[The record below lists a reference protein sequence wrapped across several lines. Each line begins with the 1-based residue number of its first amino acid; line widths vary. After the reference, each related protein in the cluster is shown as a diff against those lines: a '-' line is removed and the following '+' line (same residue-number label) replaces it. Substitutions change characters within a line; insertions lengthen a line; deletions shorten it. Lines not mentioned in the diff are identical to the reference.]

1 MENLWKDLR
10 YAVRMLIKSPGFA
23 IVVILT
29 LGLGIGANTAIFS
42 VFNGMLWRHLPV
54 KDAQHLVVLSGKA
67 RNLDFFTPISYPDFQ
82 DYRKLTAAF
91 SDVAAYTPNPVN
103 FRADGRP
110 ERAWAELVTG
120 NYFSMFGLQAALGRL
135 FTGDEGWVPG
145 KDALVVLSH
154 KYWQERFGGNPAVI
168 GQPVHVNQHLFT
180 IIGVAPE
187 SFHGAYY
194 FLEPDFYLPLGE
206 LATLDKSRASDF
218 TNRGSGILRVMARL
232 KPGVTAAQAAAM
244 AQPLDQRL
252 SQEFPESHKD
262 LSLAVFPELAARP
275 EPGFGGFMTTALS
288 IFMVL
293 TGLVLLIASANVAN
307 LILARANGRRKEL
320 ATRTAMGASRTRMV
334 RQLLTESVLLAICGG
349 AVGLA
354 LARWVASL
362 LMSIHVA
369 TDIPIRLFD
378 VQMDWRIF
386 AFSFF
391 VAVVTGVVAGFVP
404 AVQASKTNL
413 ADTLKAGGRSGDS
426 SAGHSRFRNVLVV
439 TQVAISVL
447 LLACAGLFVRSLRN
461 SAQVDM
467 GFRAD
472 HVLMLNVDL
481 GLQGYKEDQGQR
493 FYQQVRDRVASIA
506 GVRDAAASAF
516 IPMGLEATTVD
527 IKPEGQVNYDKSK
540 SETAFNNMVQ
550 PGYFTTVGVPL
561 ISGRE
566 FTEADSASAPP
577 VAIVNDTFAKKIWP
591 GQDPIGKSFRTQKD
605 GQLIRVVG
613 QTRTGKYLFLYEPP
627 QMYVYFPLA
636 QRYNPSAT
644 LMVHTQS
651 DPTRF
656 AEAVREQIRQLDP
669 TLPVFDVQ
677 TMDAH
682 VQYGKPLLPARIG
695 AMLVGAF
702 GLLGLALATVGVYG
716 VVSYSVSQQTR
727 EIGIRT
733 AVGAQRLNIL
743 ALVLKQGMTM
753 SVIGTAIGVAI
764 ASFIIRALHSILYG
778 VQSTDMLTLAIISS
792 LLLLVA
798 FTATCIPALRAT
810 RVDPVVALRGE

>member
-1 MENLWKDLR
+1 
-10 YAVRMLIKSPGFA
+10 
-23 IVVILT
+23 
-29 LGLGIGANTAIFS
+29 
-42 VFNGMLWRHLPV
+42 
-54 KDAQHLVVLSGKA
+54 
-67 RNLDFFTPISYPDFQ
+67 
-82 DYRKLTAAF
+82 
-91 SDVAAYTPNPVN
+91 
-103 FRADGRP
+103 
-110 ERAWAELVTG
+110 
-120 NYFSMFGLQAALGRL
+120 
-135 FTGDEGWVPG
+135 
-145 KDALVVLSH
+145 
-154 KYWQERFGGNPAVI
+154 
-168 GQPVHVNQHLFT
+168 
-180 IIGVAPE
+180 
-187 SFHGAYY
+187 
-194 FLEPDFYLPLGE
+194 
-206 LATLDKSRASDF
+206 
-218 TNRGSGILRVMARL
+218 
-232 KPGVTAAQAAAM
+232 
-244 AQPLDQRL
+244 
-252 SQEFPESHKD
+252 
-262 LSLAVFPELAARP
+262 
-275 EPGFGGFMTTALS
+275 
-288 IFMVL
+288 
-293 TGLVLLIASANVAN
+293 
-307 LILARANGRRKEL
+307 
-320 ATRTAMGASRTRMV
+320 
-334 RQLLTESVLLAICGG
+334 
-349 AVGLA
+349 
-354 LARWVASL
+354 
-362 LMSIHVA
+362 
-369 TDIPIRLFD
+369 
-378 VQMDWRIF
+378 
-386 AFSFF
+386 
-391 VAVVTGVVAGFVP
+391 
-404 AVQASKTNL
+404 VQASKTNL

-472 HVLMLNVDL
+472 HVLMVNVDL

-506 GVRDAAASAF
+506 GVRDAAVAAF
-516 IPMGLEATTVD
+516 IPMGMETTMVD
-527 IKPEGQVNYDKSK
+527 IKPEGQVSYDKSK
-540 SETAFNNMVQ
+540 SETAINNMVQ
-550 PGYFTTVGVPL
+550 PGYFTTAGVPL

-644 LMVHTQS
+644 LMVHTQG
-651 DPTRF
+651 DPTQF
-656 AEAVREQIRQLDP
+656 AEAVREQVRQLDP

-677 TMDAH
+677 TVDAH

-695 AMLVGAF
+695 AILVGAF
-702 GLLGLALATVGVYG
+702 GLLGLVLATVGVYG

-743 ALVLKQGMTM
+743 ALALKQGMTM

-764 ASFIIRALHSILYG
+764 ASFIIRALDSILYG
-778 VQSTDMLTLAIISS
+778 VQSTDMLTLAIVST

-810 RVDPVVALRGE
+810 RVDPVVAVRGE

>member
-10 YAVRMLIKSPGFA
+10 YAVRMSIKSPGFA

-54 KDAQHLVVLSGKA
+54 KDAEHLVVLSGKA

-120 NYFSMFGLQAALGRL
+120 NYFSMFGLRAALGRL

-154 KYWQERFGGNPAVI
+154 EYWQERFGGNPAVI
-168 GQPVHVNQHLFT
+168 GQLVHVNQHLFT
-180 IIGVAPE
+180 VIGVAPE

-206 LATLDKSRASDF
+206 LATLDKSRAGDF

-275 EPGFGGFMTTALS
+275 EPGFGGFMITALS

-354 LARWVASL
+354 LARWVAGL

-391 VAVVTGVVAGFVP
+391 VAVVTGVVAGLVP

-472 HVLMLNVDL
+472 HVLMVNVDL

-506 GVRDAAASAF
+506 GVRDAAVAAF
-516 IPMGLEATTVD
+516 IPMGMETTMVD
-527 IKPEGQVNYDKSK
+527 IKPEGQVSYDKSK
-540 SETAFNNMVQ
+540 SETAINNMVQ
-550 PGYFTTVGVPL
+550 PGYFTTAGVPL

-644 LMVHTQS
+644 LMVHTQG
-651 DPTRF
+651 DPTQF
-656 AEAVREQIRQLDP
+656 AEAVREQVRQLDP

-677 TMDAH
+677 TVDAH

-695 AMLVGAF
+695 AILVGAF
-702 GLLGLALATVGVYG
+702 GLLGLVLATVGVYG

-743 ALVLKQGMTM
+743 ALALKQGMTM

-764 ASFIIRALHSILYG
+764 ASFIIRALDSILYG
-778 VQSTDMLTLAIISS
+778 VQSTDMLTLAIVST

-810 RVDPVVALRGE
+810 RVDPVVAVRGE

>member
-10 YAVRMLIKSPGFA
+10 YAVRMSIKSPGFA

-54 KDAQHLVVLSGKA
+54 RDAQHLVVLSGKA

-103 FRADGRP
+103 FRADGHP

-135 FTGDEGWVPG
+135 FTADEGWVPG

-154 KYWQERFGGNPAVI
+154 KYWQKHFGSNPAVI

-320 ATRTAMGASRTRMV
+320 ATRTAMGASRARMV
-334 RQLLTESVLLAICGG
+334 LQLLTESVLLAICGG
-349 AVGLA
+349 AIGLV

-391 VAVVTGVVAGFVP
+391 VAVVTGVVAGLVP

-472 HVLMLNVDL
+472 HVLMVNVDL

-506 GVRDAAASAF
+506 GVRDAAVSAF

-550 PGYFTTVGVPL
+550 PGYFTTVGVTL

-644 LMVHTQS
+644 LMVHTQG
-651 DPTRF
+651 DPTQF
-656 AEAVREQIRQLDP
+656 AEAVREQVRQLDP

-753 SVIGTAIGVAI
+753 SVTGTAIGVAI

-778 VQSTDMLTLAIISS
+778 VQSTDMLTLAMVSA